1 MGARSP
7 DHSPIRITRQQ
18 YPDQLGQNL
27 WEWSPGIIQDS
38 QVMQMI
44 CIWVAAEGK
53 REWSFDEYK
62 VLVKKFDS
70 FLGVCCTTSILY
82 CTFKILLGR

>member
-1 MGARSP
+1 
-7 DHSPIRITRQQ
+7 
-18 YPDQLGQNL
+18 
-27 WEWSPGIIQDS
+27 
-38 QVMQMI
+38 MQMI